1 MYVLLLLVGLEGI
14 IITLMSQIAGIGLIL
29 GAVTLIMFYVMV
41 LQGNG
46 RMAGSSAVQGPQLKG
61 RL

>member
-1 MYVLLLLVGLEGI
+1 MYVLLLLVGLECI

-41 LQGNG
+41 L
-46 RMAGSSAVQGPQLKG
+46 
-61 RL
+61 